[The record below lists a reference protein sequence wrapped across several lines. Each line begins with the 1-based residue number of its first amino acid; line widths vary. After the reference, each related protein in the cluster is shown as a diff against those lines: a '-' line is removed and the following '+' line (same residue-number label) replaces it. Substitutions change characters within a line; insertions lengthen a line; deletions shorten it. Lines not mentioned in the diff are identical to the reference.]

1 MGMVGGDVI
10 LHLLIMDSSD
20 DLADLLVL
28 RYVLHIE
35 VAIAVVIILTCIFG
49 IEITFTQDGVFTKVF
64 LFDSSV
70 AEAF

>member
-1 MGMVGGDVI
+1 MGMFGGDVI

>member
-1 MGMVGGDVI
+1 MGMFGGDVI

-35 VAIAVVIILTCIFG
+35 VAITVVIILTCIFG
-49 IEITFTQDGVFTKVF
+49 IEITFTQDGAFTRVF